1 MHFSAKS
8 EFAVS
13 VDNSSAVLLE
23 LNGES
28 MPPIG
33 PPGASGTIALTRKN
47 LRQATVGNS
56 QP

>member
-1 MHFSAKS
+1 
-8 EFAVS
+8 
-13 VDNSSAVLLE
+13 
-23 LNGES
+23 LNGEA

-47 LRQATVGNS
+47 LRQAIGGNA